1 MNRQILENK
10 VRKFILIIY
19 KFKFIII
26 VEDHIKLYTE
36 PKFDEDRNLIKDVLS
51 EDEKNI
57 RLQRSLNND
66 VLITNCGVPFIFV
79 IVSRLSLF

>member
-36 PKFDEDRNLIKDVLS
+36 PKFDEDRNLIKTYYP
-51 EDEKNI
+51 KMRKI
-57 RLQRSLNND
+57 
-66 VLITNCGVPFIFV
+66 
-79 IVSRLSLF
+79 